1 MKLTIRLPFGCRLSS
16 APEFVIVFVACFSFS
31 LTKFRFIT
39 ILCKMKW
46 NLLACG
52 IRKWFL
58 LIDGSIDT
66 GLCTLT
72 NQWREKTPNNVE
84 FWRKYRKQYEQ
95 IHGCVR
101 CVCVCACLSLWNG
114 IIIIFWFHRQT
125 QPYKSQVFFSF
136 RLLWRSF
143 PSCGI
148 VNVNCDRGEFWRT
161 RARVSVYVWCN
172 VEAPMKKQSI
182 IARYFGICG
191 VKSKGISCVYCV
203 HTAPQPFKWWT
214 WTV

>member
-1 MKLTIRLPFGCRLSS
+1 MSFIISAGVCYCVCGLFQFQSHQISFHHNFVQNEVKSVGMWNSKMILVDRWIYWHWLVYAYQPMERKNAEQCWILKKISKTIR
-16 APEFVIVFVACFSFS
+16 
-31 LTKFRFIT
+31 T
-39 ILCKMKW
+39 
-46 NLLACG
+46 
-52 IRKWFL
+52 
-58 LIDGSIDT
+58 DT
-66 GLCTLT
+66 RM
-72 NQWREKTPNNVE
+72 REV
-84 FWRKYRKQYEQ
+84 
-95 IHGCVR
+95 

-136 RLLWRSF
+136 RHLWRSF